1 MGGSM
6 IKSWNGK
13 VREMIHRPSEGRS
26 PCESGHV
33 LMLSDCSDSES
44 ESIHVSASAE
54 RLRPVATSET
64 LGRVNL
70 ISATS
75 VTTIRDGSGCRRRP
89 WPELWNQ
96 SAVVDPEPR
105 LIMTGTGKRHF
116 RPRDV
121 LRATAAFLA
130 SKPSATLV
138 VMRSTSSP

>member
-1 MGGSM
+1 M

-70 ISATS
+70 VSATS
-75 VTTIRDGSGCRRRP
+75 VTTVSDGSGCRRRP

-96 SAVVDPEPR
+96 SAR
-105 LIMTGTGKRHF
+105 AATGTGKRHF

-121 LRATAAFLA
+121 LRATAAFL
-130 SKPSATLV
+130 
-138 VMRSTSSP
+138 